1 MARSAGDTWDIV
13 TSVGFT
19 ALAVCAARALD
30 AGLQPPLANDDFA
43 AGFVAAAG
51 EPNLIAAVD
60 NADMSSAAAF
70 NAQWVGVRTRF
81 FDEFFADATRSGTR
95 QAVILA
101 AGLDSRAYRL
111 DWPAG
116 HTVYEVDQPRVLAFK
131 QQVLDRQGAVPST
144 RRVTVATDLRDDWAG
159 ALIAAGFDPD
169 RPTAWALEG
178 LLPYLP
184 GPAQDAL
191 FERLHELSATGSH
204 IAAELGPAPGEVRE
218 FADNVPTISQ
228 DTGQPPVAELWYDDA
243 RIDTKEFLAQRHWRV
258 TAVNLVDKAATEY
271 GRPFHEL
278 PAVFDRLMRT
288 KFFTAVRESPTG
300 VVR

>member
-30 AGLQPPLANDDFA
+30 AALSPPLANDDFA

-51 EPNLIAAVD
+51 DPNLIAAVD

-81 FDEFFADATRSGTR
+81 FDEFFVAASRSGAR

-111 DWPAG
+111 EWPAG
-116 HTVYEVDQPRVLAFK
+116 HALFEVDQPRVLEFK
-131 QQVLDRQGAVPST
+131 QQVLDRQGATPST

-159 ALIAAGFDPD
+159 ELIAAGFDPGQ
-169 RPTAWALEG
+169 PTAWALEG

-184 GPAQDAL
+184 GAAQDTL
-191 FERLHELSATGSH
+191 FDKLHALSAVGSH
-204 IAAELGPAPGEVRE
+204 LAAELGPAPGEVQE

-228 DTGQPPVAELWYDDA
+228 DTAHPPVAELWYDDPLT
-243 RIDTKEFLAQRHWRV
+243 DTKDFLAQHGWQV
-258 TAVNLVDKAATEY
+258 TGVDLVVKAATEY
-271 GRPFHEL
+271 GRPFQQL
-278 PAVFDRLMRT
+278 PVVFDRLMRT
-288 KFFTAVRESPTG
+288 KFFTAVREG
-300 VVR
+300 

>member
-30 AGLQPPLANDDFA
+30 AGLRPPLANDDFA

-60 NADMSSAAAF
+60 KADMASAAAF

-81 FDEFFADATRSGTR
+81 FDEFFAEASRSGTR

-111 DWPAG
+111 QWPAG
-116 HTVYEVDQPRVLAFK
+116 HTVFEVDQPRVLEFK
-131 QQVLDRQGAVPST
+131 QRVLDHRGAVPST

-159 ALIAAGFDPD
+159 ELIAAGFDPGL
-169 RPTAWALEG
+169 PTAWALEG

-184 GPAQDAL
+184 GAAQDAL
-191 FERLHELSATGSH
+191 FDKLHELSAAGSH
-204 IAAELGPAPGEVRE
+204 LAAELGPAPGEVQE

-228 DTGQPPVAELWYDDA
+228 DTDHPPVAELWYDDP
-243 RIDTKEFLAQRHWRV
+243 RTDTKAFLAQHHWRV
-258 TAVNLVDKAATEY
+258 TGVDLVDKAATEY
-271 GRPFHEL
+271 GRPFQDL
-278 PAVFDRLMRT
+278 PVVFDRLLRT
-288 KFFTAVRESPTG
+288 KFFTAVRE
-300 VVR
+300 R

>member
-30 AGLQPPLANDDFA
+30 AALRPPLANDAFA

-81 FDEFFADATRSGTR
+81 FDEFFTDAARSGTR

-111 DWPAG
+111 EWPAG
-116 HTVYEVDQPRVLAFK
+116 HTVFEVDQPRVLEFK
-131 QQVLDRQGAVPST
+131 QQVLDRQGAAPST

-159 ALIAAGFDPD
+159 ELIAAGFDPGQ
-169 RPTAWALEG
+169 PTAWALEG

-184 GPAQDAL
+184 GAAQDAL
-191 FERLHELSATGSH
+191 FDTLHDLSAVGSH
-204 IAAELGPAPGEVRE
+204 IAVELGPAPGEVQE

-228 DTGQPPVAELWYDDA
+228 DTGQPPVAELWYDDP
-243 RIDTKEFLAQRHWRV
+243 RTDTKDFLAQRGWQV
-258 TAVNLVDKAATEY
+258 TGVDLVDKAAAEY
-271 GRPFHEL
+271 GRPFQEL
-278 PAVFDRLMRT
+278 PVVFDRLMRT
-288 KFFTAVRESPTG
+288 KFFTAVRKG
-300 VVR
+300 

>member
-1 MARSAGDTWDIV
+1 MTRSAGDTWDIV

-30 AGLQPPLANDDFA
+30 AALRPPLANDAFA
-43 AGFVAAAG
+43 ASFVAAAG

-81 FDEFFADATRSGTR
+81 FDEFFADAGRSGTR

-111 DWPAG
+111 EWPAG
-116 HTVYEVDQPRVLAFK
+116 HAIFEVDQPRVLEFK

-159 ALIAAGFDPD
+159 ELIAAGFDPGQ
-169 RPTAWALEG
+169 PTAWALEG

-184 GPAQDAL
+184 GAAQDAL
-191 FERLHELSATGSH
+191 FDKLHDLSAVGSH
-204 IAAELGPAPGEVRE
+204 IAAELGPAPGEVQE

-228 DTGQPPVAELWYDDA
+228 DTGQPPVAELWYDDP
-243 RIDTKEFLAQRHWRV
+243 RTDTKDFLAQRGWQV
-258 TAVNLVDKAATEY
+258 TGVDLVDKAAAEY
-271 GRPFHEL
+271 GRPFQEL
-278 PAVFDRLMRT
+278 PVVFDRLMRT
-288 KFFTAVRESPTG
+288 KFFTAVRKG
-300 VVR
+300 

>member
-30 AGLQPPLANDDFA
+30 AALSPPLANDAYA

-51 EPNLIAAVD
+51 EPNLIAALD

-81 FDEFFADATRSGTR
+81 FDEFFADAGRAGTR

-111 DWPAG
+111 EWPAG
-116 HTVYEVDQPRVLAFK
+116 HTIFEVDQPRVLEFK

-144 RRVTVATDLRDDWAG
+144 RRVTVATDLRGDWAG
-159 ALIAAGFDPD
+159 ELIAAGFDPGQ
-169 RPTAWALEG
+169 PTAWALEG

-184 GPAQDAL
+184 GAAQDAL
-191 FERLHELSATGSH
+191 FDKLHDLSAVGGRL
-204 IAAELGPAPGEVRE
+204 AAELGPAPGELQE

-228 DTGQPPVAELWYDDA
+228 DSDHPPVAELWYDDP
-243 RIDTKEFLAQRHWRV
+243 RTDTKAFLAQRGWQA
-258 TAVNLVDKAATEY
+258 TAVDLVEKAANEY
-271 GRPFHEL
+271 GRPFQQL
-278 PAVFDRLMRT
+278 PVVFDRLMRT
-288 KFFTAVRESPTG
+288 KFFTAVREG
-300 VVR
+300 

>member
-30 AGLQPPLANDDFA
+30 AGLEPPLANDDFA
-43 AGFVAAAG
+43 AGFVTAAG
-51 EPNLIAAVD
+51 EPNLIAAVA

-81 FDEFFADATRSGTR
+81 FDDFFTRASQSGIR

-111 DWPAG
+111 AWPAD
-116 HTVYEVDQPRVLAFK
+116 HTVFEVDQPQVLAFK
-131 QQVLDRQGAVPST
+131 QQVLDQRGAVPSA
-144 RRVTVATDLRDDWAG
+144 RRVTVATDLRDDWA
-159 ALIAAGFDPD
+159 AELIAAGFDPAQ
-169 RPTAWALEG
+169 PAAWALEG

-184 GPAQDAL
+184 GAAQDAL
-191 FERLHELSATGSH
+191 FERLHQLSAAGTQ
-204 IAAELGPAPGEVRE
+204 IAAELGPAPGEVQE

-228 DTGQPPVAELWYDDA
+228 DTGQPPVADLWYDDP
-243 RIDTKEFLAQRHWRV
+243 RVDTKGFLAQRHWKV
-258 TAVNLVDKAATEY
+258 TGVDLVDKAAREY
-271 GRPFHEL
+271 GRPFEGL
-278 PAVFDRLMRT
+278 PPVFDRLLRT
-288 KFFTAVRESPTG
+288 KFFTAVRE
-300 VVR
+300 R

>member
-30 AGLQPPLANDDFA
+30 AALHPPLANDAFA
-43 AGFVAAAG
+43 AAFVVAAG

-60 NADMSSAAAF
+60 NVDMSSAAAF

-81 FDEFFADATRSGTR
+81 FDDFFADASRSGTP

-111 DWPAG
+111 EWPAG
-116 HTVYEVDQPRVLAFK
+116 HTIFEVDQPRVLEFK
-131 QQVLDRQGAVPST
+131 QRVLERQGAIPST

-159 ALIAAGFDPD
+159 ELIAAGFDPGQ
-169 RPTAWALEG
+169 PTAWALEG

-184 GPAQDAL
+184 GAAQDAL
-191 FERLHELSATGSH
+191 FEKLHELSAVGSQL
-204 IAAELGPAPGEVRE
+204 AAELGPAPGEVQE

-228 DTGQPPVAELWYDDA
+228 DTGQPPVANLWYDDP
-243 RIDTKEFLAQRHWRV
+243 RTDSKDFLAQRGWQV
-258 TAVNLVDKAATEY
+258 TGADLADKAATEY
-271 GRPFHEL
+271 GRPFREL
-278 PAVFDRLMRT
+278 PVVFDRLMRT
-288 KFFTAVRESPTG
+288 KFFTAVREG
-300 VVR
+300 

>member
-144 RRVTVATDLRDDWAG
+144 RRITVATDLRDDWAG

-169 RPTAWALEG
+169 RPTAWALEDCCRIC
-178 LLPYLP
+178 P
-184 GPAQDAL
+184 GRP
-191 FERLHELSATGSH
+191 RMRCSKGCTSC
-204 IAAELGPAPGEVRE
+204 RR
-218 FADNVPTISQ
+218 
-228 DTGQPPVAELWYDDA
+228 PVA
-243 RIDTKEFLAQRHWRV
+243 I
-258 TAVNLVDKAATEY
+258 
-271 GRPFHEL
+271 L
-278 PAVFDRLMRT
+278 PPNSVPPRA
-288 KFFTAVRESPTG
+288 KCANSPTMSPRSAKTPVSLRWPSCGTTMRASTPKSFWPSGIG
-300 VVR
+300 VSRP